1 MDGGQVG
8 NRGPVTDTPNFGRP
22 RRGSAGCSLR
32 RAIVD
37 ADLVA
42 AVTAAKAA
50 GKPPFVLLTD
60 RHLTAWGQR
69 LVGHRGAPKPPLH
82 PIHVHHLRWVTEADL
97 CAVVVSRR
105 EMAVLK
111 DAGETPVIGRVL
123 LPEAV
128 ERMLD

>member
-1 MDGGQVG
+1 LRDIADYHVF
-8 NRGPVTDTPNFGRP
+8 RPPATPEESGWD
-22 RRGSAGCSLR
+22 A
-32 RAIVD
+32 VD

-42 AVTAAKAA
+42 AAAAAKAA
-50 GKPPFVLLTD
+50 AKPLFVLLTD

-69 LVGHRGAPKPPLH
+69 LAAHRGTPKPPLH

-111 DAGETPVIGRVL
+111 DASETPVTGRVP
-123 LPEAV
+123 LPDEV
-128 ERMLD
+128 DWMLD